1 MVWRLTKNGMAWH
14 WTTTEQNAFQ
24 ALKDAI
30 STKCMGYFRK
40 DWETELVSDASPVGL
55 GGVLCQFNPKDPTQ
69 GHIVCFLSR
78 LLTDVER
85 RFSQAEKDCCV
96 RKPPYT

>member
-1 MVWRLTKNGMAWH
+1 
-14 WTTTEQNAFQ
+14 
-24 ALKDAI
+24 
-30 STKCMGYFRK
+30 MGYFRK

-78 LLTDVER
+78 LLTEVER
-85 RFSQAEKDCCV
+85 LFSQAEKEALES
-96 RKPPYT
+96 PYT

>member
-1 MVWRLTKNGMAWH
+1 MAWH

-24 ALKDAI
+24 ALKDAF
-30 STKCMGYFRK
+30 STKCMVYFRK

-55 GGVLCQFNPKDPTQ
+55 GGVLCQSINPKDPTQ

-85 RFSQAEKDCCV
+85 RFSQAEKDCSE
-96 RKPPYT
+96 